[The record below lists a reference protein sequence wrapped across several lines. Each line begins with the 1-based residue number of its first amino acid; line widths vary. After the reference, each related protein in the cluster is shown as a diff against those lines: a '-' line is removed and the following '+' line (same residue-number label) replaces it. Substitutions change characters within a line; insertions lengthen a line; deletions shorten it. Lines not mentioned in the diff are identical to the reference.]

1 MSKQLFELMR
11 MSELQNEFPTKKQI
25 QTASSNMIADVLDQG
40 NHNPLE
46 LYSQAVRINEALAVV
61 TGVLKESLPKEKF
74 EAFGLKG
81 VYAEG
86 GETLNY
92 TDDPIYADI
101 LSELKEREELLKAA
115 YKTKCEIYDSEG
127 IEVPKVSSTP
137 RKGSLRI
144 TF

>member
-25 QTASSNMIADVLDQG
+25 QIASSNMITDVLEQG
-40 NHNPLE
+40 NNNPLE

-86 GETLNY
+86 GEILNY

-101 LSELKEREELLKAA
+101 LSELKEREELLKTA
-115 YKTKCEIYDSEG
+115 YKCRNDFYDSEG
-127 IEVPKVSSTP
+127 IEVTKVSSTP

-144 TF
+144 SF